1 MTAGFQVF
9 AQDGSNV
16 AQIDSV
22 AGLGN
27 IQLRQKITQTMSF
40 SGFLVYTIAGGSTY
54 SSQGNQTTFSFTAVN
69 PLVVFECPTG
79 YAAPMTWTPGSN
91 NSWTLLVV
99 GDSSV
104 PVTIYVFDQVS
115 AISAPSSFGL
125 QVFDASGALM
135 ADVVKPFARVAG
147 FAQGN
152 PKYAYGSTGFTS
164 DSGTWSEPQGSS
176 AFAVSQRVGFACV
189 QPAFGTGGT
198 SGGASN
204 AGVVFSLF
212 NTSGGTITTHIH
224 MFGDTSN
231 FNNYVGYKEA
241 VSWSYMAVDISF
253 L

>member
-1 MTAGFQVF
+1 MAYGFKCL

-16 AQIDSV
+16 AQIDSDT
-22 AGLGN
+22 GLGN
-27 IQLRQKITQTMSF
+27 MQLRQKITQTMAF
-40 SGFLVYTIAGGSTY
+40 SGFLVYTIAGGSRY
-54 SSQGNQTTFSFTAVN
+54 SSQGNNTTFSFTAVK

-79 YAAPMTWTPGSN
+79 YCAPMTWHSSGN
-91 NSWTLLVV
+91 NWTVLVV

-104 PVTIYVFDQVS
+104 PVTIYVFDRVDYIGRSSS
-115 AISAPSSFGL
+115 AYGML
-125 QVFDASGALM
+125 VYNASGTLV
-135 ADVVKPFARVAG
+135 ADVTQPFARPVG

-152 PKYAYGSTGFTS
+152 PKYAYGQTGYAT
-164 DSGTWSEPQGSS
+164 DSGTWSEAQGSS
-176 AFAVSQRVGFACV
+176 SFTVNQRVGFACV

-231 FNNYVGYKEA
+231 FNNYTGFKEA
-241 VSWSYMAVDISF
+241 ISWSYMAMDISF

>member
-27 IQLRQKITQTMSF
+27 MQLRQKITQTMSF
-40 SGFLVYTIAGGSTY
+40 AGFLVYNIAGGSTY
-54 SSQGNQTTFSFTAVN
+54 SSQGNQTTFTFTAVN
-69 PLVVFECPTG
+69 PLVVMECPTG
-79 YAAPMTWTPGSN
+79 YAAPMTWTPGAG

-104 PVTIYVFDQVS
+104 PVTIYVFDQVNS
-115 AISAPSSFGL
+115 ISAPSSFGL
-125 QVFDASGALM
+125 QVFAQDGTLI
-135 ADVVKPFARVAG
+135 ADVVKPFARVVG

-152 PKYAYGSTGFTS
+152 PKYAYGSMGFTS
-164 DSGTWSEPQGSS
+164 DGGTWSEPQGST
-176 AFAVSQRVGFACV
+176 AFTVNQRVGFACV

-231 FNNYVGYKEA
+231 FNNYAGFKEA
-241 VSWSYMAVDISF
+241 ISWSYMAVDISF